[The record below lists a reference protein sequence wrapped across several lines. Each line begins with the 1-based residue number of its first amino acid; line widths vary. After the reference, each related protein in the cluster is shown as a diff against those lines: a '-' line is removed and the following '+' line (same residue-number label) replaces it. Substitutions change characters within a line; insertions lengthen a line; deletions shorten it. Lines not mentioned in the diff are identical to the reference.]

1 MSQENNII
9 NIDETQFVH
18 KPDLEGVY
26 AETDPVQR
34 EAMICSITTYR
45 SPNKL
50 NVGDVI
56 PPLEITSLASK
67 QKVDLWDLA
76 QERPLVLFFGSYT

>member
-1 MSQENNII
+1 MT

-18 KPDLEGVY
+18 QQDLEGVY
-26 AETDPVQR
+26 AQTDPVER

-50 NVGDVI
+50 NVGDII
-56 PPLEITSLASK
+56 PYIELTALESG
-67 QKVDLWDLA
+67 QKVDLRTA
-76 QERPLVLFFGSYT
+76 AEKRPLVLFFGSYT